1 MEKCPCKICGK
12 DCTVGDENISFID
25 GVKYKDGTYE
35 CMDCR
40 FDIAAK
46 KAEEIKKETGKQI
59 CLTCYAESGSVHFL

>member
-1 MEKCPCKICGK
+1 METNPCKICGK
-12 DCTVGDENISFID
+12 NCRIGNDKLSFIH
-25 GVKYKDGTYE
+25 GVKYKDNTYE

-59 CLTCYAESGSVHFL
+59 CLTCYAKNGSVHFL